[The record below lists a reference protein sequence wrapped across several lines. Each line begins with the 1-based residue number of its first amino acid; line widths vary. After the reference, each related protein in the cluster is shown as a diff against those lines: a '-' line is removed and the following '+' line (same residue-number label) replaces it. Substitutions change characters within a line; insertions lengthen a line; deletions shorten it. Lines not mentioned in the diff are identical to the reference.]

1 MKLSKLL
8 ETKSMYLQNSFMTEG
23 MLLSQVKHT
32 LERRNLHHKDAEEL
46 FISY

>member
-8 ETKSMYLQNSFMTEG
+8 EPKSMYLQNSFMTEG